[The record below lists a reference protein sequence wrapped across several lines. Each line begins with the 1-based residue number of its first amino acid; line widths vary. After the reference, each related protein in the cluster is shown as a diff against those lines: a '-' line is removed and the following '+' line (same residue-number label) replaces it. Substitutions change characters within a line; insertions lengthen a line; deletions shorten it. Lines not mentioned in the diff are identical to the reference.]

1 MEKTIEQVAA
11 ERDEALA
18 MLKEVLDSYK
28 HNERKGIG
36 FGPLIRAGN
45 LLRKYGLT
53 EDKNNG

>member
-18 MLKEVLDSYK
+18 MLKEVLDNYK
-28 HNERKGIG
+28 RNERKGIG

-53 EDKNNG
+53 ADKNNG